1 MSNFEVLAKKFN
13 FENIE
18 CEDQQQQQHPHK
30 HPHNQQQT
38 SSSPSLSPLRTRLW
52 TAPIE
57 TSNKR
62 IQQKQPCKAV
72 FRSAQRRSATGIR
85 RADKHL
91 EEPALLVDLEGICLD
106 EKCLNNLIDKDENL
120 ENSKEERK
128 TPENTSSNL
137 SSSLTTAR
145 RLSNTSENTKGEKK
159 NSAMSKD
166 SGIDF

>member
-1 MSNFEVLAKKFN
+1 MSNFEV
-13 FENIE
+13 FEENQH
-18 CEDQQQQQHPHK
+18 QQQSQQHPHN
-30 HPHNQQQT
+30 PQQQSQT
-38 SSSPSLSPLRTRLW
+38 SSPPSLSPLRTRLW
-52 TAPIE
+52 TAPLE

-106 EKCLNNLIDKDENL
+106 EKCLNNLIDKNENL

-137 SSSLTTAR
+137 PSSSLTTAR
-145 RLSNTSENTKGEKK
+145 RLSNTSSENTKREKK

>member
-1 MSNFEVLAKKFN
+1 MSNFE
-13 FENIE
+13 ET
-18 CEDQQQQQHPHK
+18 QQPLQPE
-30 HPHNQQQT
+30 HPHNQQHSQT
-38 SSSPSLSPLRTRLW
+38 SSPPSLSPLRTRLW

-85 RADKHL
+85 RADKQL

-106 EKCLNNLIDKDENL
+106 EKCLNNLIDKNENL
-120 ENSKEERK
+120 EIYEERK
-128 TPENTSSNL
+128 TSENTSSNL
-137 SSSLTTAR
+137 PSSSLTTVR
-145 RLSNTSENTKGEKK
+145 RLSNTSSENTKGEKK